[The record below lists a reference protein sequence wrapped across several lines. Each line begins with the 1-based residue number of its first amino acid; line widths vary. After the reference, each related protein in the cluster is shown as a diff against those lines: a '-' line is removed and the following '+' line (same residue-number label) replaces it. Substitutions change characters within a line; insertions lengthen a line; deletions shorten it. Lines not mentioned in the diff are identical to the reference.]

1 MSYVEGVTELYQ
13 RCCQMW
19 PTLPIQAK

>member
-1 MSYVEGVTELYQ
+1 MNYVEGVTELYQ